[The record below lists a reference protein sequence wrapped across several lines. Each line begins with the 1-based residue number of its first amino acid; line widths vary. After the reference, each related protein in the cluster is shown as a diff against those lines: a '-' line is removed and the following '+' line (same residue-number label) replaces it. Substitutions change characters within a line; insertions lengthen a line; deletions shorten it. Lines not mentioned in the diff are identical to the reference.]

1 MIIKNEQR
9 EFLEQLILHSNDQY
23 VNGLFNGRMGVVLCL
38 ATYAHKYKQKMV
50 ESAADFLMEQITNS
64 ITEAVHIGLADGLS
78 GIGWGIEY
86 LVQNKF
92 MKGNTVESC
101 YEIDQKL
108 MEHAPKRLT
117 DFSLENG
124 LEGIL
129 HYVTIHLA
137 GNYEG
142 KSPFDQIYLQELY
155 DVTCELPDNISDSF
169 RNQCMLYQHIYEGKK
184 VIIRPDVWPFICLPV
199 PLPNKW
205 VSLGLHSGLAGFLM
219 SFE

>member
-1 MIIKNEQR
+1 
-9 EFLEQLILHSNDQY
+9 
-23 VNGLFNGRMGVVLCL
+23 
-38 ATYAHKYKQKMV
+38 MV
-50 ESAADFLMEQITNS
+50 ENAADFLMEQIINS
-64 ITEAVHIGLADGLS
+64 ITETLTIGLADGLS

-86 LVQNKF
+86 LVQNKY
-92 MKGNTVESC
+92 MKGNTTESC

-117 DFSLENG
+117 DFSFDKG

-137 GNYEG
+137 GNYG
-142 KSPFDQIYLQELY
+142 RKSPFDRIYLQELY
-155 DVTCELPDNISDSF
+155 NVTCQLPENIPDSF
-169 RNQCMLYQHIYEGKK
+169 RNQCMLYQRIYEGKE
-184 VIIRPDVWPFICLPV
+184 VIIKPDVSPFISLPRH
-199 PLPNKW
+199 LPHKW